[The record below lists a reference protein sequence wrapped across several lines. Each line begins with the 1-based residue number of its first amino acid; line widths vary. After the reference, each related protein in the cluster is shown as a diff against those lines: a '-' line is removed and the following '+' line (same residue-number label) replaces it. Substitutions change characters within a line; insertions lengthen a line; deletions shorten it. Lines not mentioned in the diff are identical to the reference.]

1 MRAER
6 LIALLMVLKKHDRVT
21 AAVLAAE
28 LGVSER
34 TVLRDIDALSLSG
47 VPVYAERGRHGGFA
61 LLPGYR
67 TDLTGL
73 TVDEATSLLAGTGRL
88 DSPAFTSAMRKVTA
102 ALPEAHRVHAV
113 RAAQRILVRPEGFVR
128 APERLESLDAVQTA
142 VLEGRRIRMRYRRRG
157 ADEAR
162 EHVLDPI
169 GLIVAGD
176 TWYLVASGRRP
187 GTTETAATRK
197 DGPGK
202 GSDERMYRISRMRD
216 VEVLDEP
223 AQRDDEVDLAAIWE
237 RRRDAF
243 RSSFEP
249 VDVVVDC
256 AADDAERLGMIATAV
271 DTIRR
276 PGDRCHLE
284 LHFADHRHATRAL
297 WTSMFDHDFAVV
309 EPRWLRDALSA
320 RARSIGGVR
329 GPG

>member
-21 AAVLAAE
+21 AAVLADE

-73 TVDEATSLLAGTGRL
+73 TIDEATSLLAGTGRL

-102 ALPEAHRVHAV
+102 ALPEAHRGHAV
-113 RAAQRILVRPEGFVR
+113 RAAQRVLVRPEGFVR
-128 APERLESLDAVQTA
+128 APEQLESLDAVQAA
-142 VLEGRRIRMRYRRRG
+142 VFEGRRLRMRYRRRG
-157 ADEAR
+157 AEEAR
-162 EHVLDPI
+162 DHILDPI

-176 TWYLVASGRRP
+176 TWYLVAAGRRP
-187 GTTETAATRK
+187 RTTETAASGT
-197 DGPGK
+197 DP
-202 GSDERMYRISRMRD
+202 DERMYRISRMSD
-216 VEVLDEP
+216 VEILDEP
-223 AQRDDEVDLAAIWE
+223 ALRDDDVDLAAIWE

-243 RSSFEP
+243 RGSFEP
-249 VDVVVDC
+249 VDVVLDC
-256 AADDAERLGMIATAV
+256 AADDADRLGTIATAV
-271 DTIRR
+271 GTTPR
-276 PGDRCHLE
+276 PGNRCHLE

-297 WTSMFDHDFAVV
+297 WTSMFDHDFVVV
-309 EPRWLRDALSA
+309 EPRWLRDTLSD
-320 RARSIGGVR
+320 RARSIAEAT